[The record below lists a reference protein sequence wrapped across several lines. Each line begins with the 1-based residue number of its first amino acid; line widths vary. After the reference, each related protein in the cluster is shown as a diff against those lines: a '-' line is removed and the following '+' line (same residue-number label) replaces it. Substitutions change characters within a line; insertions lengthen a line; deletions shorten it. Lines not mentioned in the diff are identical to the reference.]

1 MKLPEVEV
9 QCADFDHVFLGDLVG
24 KICGRHVLNKP
35 RLPLGLSR
43 ENFTFHGSNECE
55 IQSELR
61 HSTSTLVA
69 TATLFLSAHAMHNCP
84 TVHPILAA
92 ISFNSG
98 SSRTENR

>member
-43 ENFTFHGSNECE
+43 ENFTFHGPNEYE

-61 HSTSTLVA
+61 HSTSTYLGSHGDS
-69 TATLFLSAHAMHNCP
+69 LSKRPCDAQLSHCTP
-84 TVHPILAA
+84 DL
-92 ISFNSG
+92 G
-98 SSRTENR
+98 RDLLQ